1 MKKWLNGGV
10 LVKDRGLLTVF
21 REYLVV
27 FLQDGQC
34 VFRDVCICTV
44 SAPACRKFKTTG
56 PKAG

>member
-1 MKKWLNGGV
+1 MKNRFDGGI

-21 REYLVV
+21 REFLVV

-34 VFRDVCICTV
+34 MFRDVCICTV
-44 SAPACRKFKTTG
+44 PPPACRKFKTTG